1 MCLCVTNC
9 LAAFGDF
16 PWAGFVT
23 APSKSTVT
31 SSMLPTPD
39 GQCYKMFL
47 FKFQTNLQ
55 ILRKHYSLF
64 KAINNLLTLP
74 NFQNMDWGCSRHN
87 SFQIN
92 DLIFAFSPN
101 KSFIVV
107 TPEITKLLKF
117 WRDHLLHSRSISFNV
132 RFYFKATTAL
142 RQVSTY
148 TFVAITTLRNLFW
161 TH

>member
-1 MCLCVTNC
+1 MCVCVTNC

-64 KAINNLLTLP
+64 KAI
-74 NFQNMDWGCSRHN
+74 
-87 SFQIN
+87 
-92 DLIFAFSPN
+92 
-101 KSFIVV
+101 
-107 TPEITKLLKF
+107 
-117 WRDHLLHSRSISFNV
+117 
-132 RFYFKATTAL
+132 Y
-142 RQVSTY
+142 
-148 TFVAITTLRNLFW
+148 NLFFF
-161 TH
+161 